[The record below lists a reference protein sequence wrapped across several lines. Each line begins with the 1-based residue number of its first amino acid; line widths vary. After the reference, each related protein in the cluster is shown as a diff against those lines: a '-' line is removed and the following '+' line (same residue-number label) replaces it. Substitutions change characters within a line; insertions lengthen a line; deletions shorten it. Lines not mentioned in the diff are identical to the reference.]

1 MKCPLEGA
9 FARSGTTD
17 DRGIAVSERSAF
29 GGCRLKSG
37 KAILVVSASLER
49 RERVAALVA
58 HAGYDVAELNDLKAA
73 PAWVADACPPL
84 VVLESSDE
92 AVAQEVC
99 RRIRE
104 ACGHTFILRI
114 AERVS
119 EETVLNPEADD
130 LVDAFLADPIDP
142 REMVALVR
150 SLLRLQRAEAE
161 LSASEERLQLAQE
174 SAGLAILDWT
184 IPTNSFVHSDNFA
197 ELFELPP
204 RSAGGTLDATTI
216 LDRIHSADVE
226 TLVRDFSADSRTSGA
241 FHKEFRVR
249 RRDGGV
255 RWIASRGRFFTDAG
269 GKPQR
274 MLSLSFDNTAR
285 KLAERANA
293 ELAAIVASSVD
304 AIVSV
309 DMAGIVT
316 SWNAGAE
323 RLFEIAPAQMIGRP
337 LAVVLSGTTAEEREA
352 YGRQLLGGESSEL
365 ETRQLRRDG
374 TPIDIWV
381 TSAPIRGDDG
391 AVIGASLVIRDVSA
405 HRKREDHVRFLMRE
419 LTHRSKNLLAVIQA
433 MARQSMVKDLPP
445 EEFVRRFTDRL
456 QGLAGSHDLLSAVE
470 YKGVSLLAL
479 IRSQLSHYDDLFGT
493 RILLEGE
500 DLTVRA
506 EAAQNIGVALHELS
520 TNAAKYG
527 ALSNDAGTVTI
538 AWEVVVG
545 DEPRILRL
553 SWQER
558 GGPQVIAPTRRG
570 FGRVV
575 MDRITGQALDGKSEI
590 RFEPGGVVWSLVA
603 PTRAVLVE

>member
-1 MKCPLEGA
+1 M
-9 FARSGTTD
+9 
-17 DRGIAVSERSAF
+17 VAF
-29 GGCRLKSG
+29 GGSRVKSG
-37 KAILVVSASLER
+37 KAILVVSASLKR
-49 RERVAALVA
+49 CAHIAALVA
-58 HAGYDVAELNDLKAA
+58 QAGHEIAELHDLDLA
-73 PAWVADACPPL
+73 PEWVAAQCPPL
-84 VVLESSDE
+84 VVMEIGDE
-92 AVAQEVC
+92 AVARHVC

-104 ACGHTFILRI
+104 ACNHTFILRV
-114 AERVS
+114 AERIS
-119 EETVLNPEADD
+119 DEATIDPEADD

-184 IPTNSFVHSDNFA
+184 IPTNSFVHSENFA
-197 ELFELPP
+197 ELIDLPP
-204 RSAGGTLDATTI
+204 RAAGDPLDAMTI
-216 LDRIHSADVE
+216 LGRIHPADVE
-226 TLVRDFSADSRTSGA
+226 ALVRDFSADSRESGS

-274 MLSLSFDNTAR
+274 MLSLSFDNTSR
-285 KLAERANA
+285 KTAERANA

-309 DMAGIVT
+309 DTAGNVT

-337 LAVVLSGTTAEEREA
+337 LAAALSGTTAEEREA
-352 YGRQLLGGESSEL
+352 YGRQLLGGEPSEI
-365 ETRQLRRDG
+365 ETRQVRRDG

-381 TSAPIRGDDG
+381 TSAPIRGDEG
-391 AVIGASLVIRDVSA
+391 AVIGASLVIRDVSL

-433 MARQSMVKDLPP
+433 MARQSLAKDLPP

-470 YKGVSLLAL
+470 YKGASLLAL
-479 IRSQLSHYDDLFGT
+479 IRSQLSHYEELFGT
-493 RILLEGE
+493 RIRLAGD
-500 DLTVRA
+500 DLMLRP

-527 ALSNDAGTVTI
+527 ALSNDDGVVTI
-538 AWEVVVG
+538 AWATSG
-545 DEPRILRL
+545 DDPHNLAL
-553 SWQER
+553 SWQES
-558 GGPQVIAPTRRG
+558 GGPLVKAPTRRG

-590 RFEPGGVVWSLVA
+590 NFEPEGVIWSLVV
-603 PTRAVLVE
+603 PTRSAVVD

>member
-1 MKCPLEGA
+1 MRWGRRA
-9 FARSGTTD
+9 ARSGTTD
-17 DRGIAVSERSAF
+17 DRGIAAPERPAF
-29 GGCRLKSG
+29 GGSRVKSG
-37 KAILVVSASLER
+37 KAILVVGASLER
-49 RERVAALVA
+49 RVRIAALVA
-58 HAGYDVAELNDLKAA
+58 QAGHALAELDDLQAA
-73 PAWVADACPPL
+73 PAWVADECPPL
-84 VVLESSDE
+84 VVMESSDE
-92 AVAQEVC
+92 AVAREVC

-104 ACGHTFILRI
+104 ACGHTFILRV
-114 AERVS
+114 AERVN
-119 EETVLNPEADD
+119 EEVAFDPEADD
-130 LVDAFLADPIDP
+130 LVDAFLADPVDP

-204 RSAGGTLDATTI
+204 RSAGGTLDAVTI
-216 LDRIHSADVE
+216 LDRIHPADVE
-226 TLVRDFSADSRTSGA
+226 FLVRDFSADSRTSGA

-293 ELAAIVASSVD
+293 ELAAIVASSSD

-309 DMAGIVT
+309 DNTGNVT

-337 LAVVLSGTTAEEREA
+337 LAVALSGTTAEEREA
-352 YGRQLLGGESSEL
+352 YGRQLLGGENSEI

-381 TSAPIRGDDG
+381 TSAPIKGDDG

-433 MARQSMVKDLPP
+433 MARQSMAKDLSP

-470 YKGVSLLAL
+470 YKGASLLAL
-479 IRSQLSHYDDLFGT
+479 IRSQLSHYDELFGT
-493 RILLEGE
+493 RILLEGV
-500 DLTVRA
+500 DLTLRA
-506 EAAQNIGVALHELS
+506 EAAQNIGIALHELS

-527 ALSNDAGTVTI
+527 ALSNDAGTVTVV
-538 AWEVVVG
+538 WEIVA
-545 DEPRILRL
+545 DAPRILRL

-558 GGPQVIAPTRRG
+558 GGPPVVAPTRRG

-590 RFEPGGVVWSLVA
+590 RFEPDGVVWSLVA
-603 PTRAVLVE
+603 PTRSTLVE

>member
-1 MKCPLEGA
+1 M
-9 FARSGTTD
+9 R
-17 DRGIAVSERSAF
+17 I
-29 GGCRLKSG
+29 
-37 KAILVVSASLER
+37 
-49 RERVAALVA
+49 AALVA
-58 HAGYDVAELNDLKAA
+58 QAGHDVAESDDLGAA
-73 PAWVADACPPL
+73 PAWVAARCPPL
-84 VVLESSDE
+84 VILESSDE
-92 AVAQEVC
+92 PAARDVC
-99 RRIRE
+99 RRIRQ

-114 AERVS
+114 AERIGD
-119 EETVLNPEADD
+119 EAIAEQDADD
-130 LVDAFLADPIDP
+130 LADAFLADPIDP

-150 SLLRLQRAEAE
+150 SLLRLQRAETE

-174 SAGLAILDWT
+174 SAGLAVLDWT
-184 IPTNSFVHSDNFA
+184 IPTNTFVHSDNFS
-197 ELFELPP
+197 ELLDLPP
-204 RSAGGTLDATTI
+204 RGDGETLDAMTI
-216 LDRIHSADVE
+216 LDRIHPADVE
-226 TLVRDFSADSRTSGA
+226 ALVRDFSTESRAAGS

-249 RRDGGV
+249 RRDGSS
-255 RWIASRGRFFTDAG
+255 RWIASRGRFFTDAS

-285 KLAERANA
+285 KTAERANA

-309 DMAGIVT
+309 DVQGNVT

-323 RLFEIAPAQMIGRP
+323 KLFEIAPAQMIGRP
-337 LAVVLSGTTAEEREA
+337 LAVALSGTTSEEREA
-352 YGRQLLGGESSEL
+352 YGRELLGGAPSEI

-381 TSAPIRGDDG
+381 TSAPIKSDDG
-391 AVIGASLVIRDVSA
+391 EVIGASLVIRDVSV

-433 MARQSMVKDLPP
+433 MARQSMAKDLPP

-470 YKGVSLLAL
+470 YKGASLLAL
-479 IRSQLSHYDDLFGT
+479 IRSQLNHYEEMFGR
-493 RILLEGE
+493 RIILEGAE
-500 DLTVRA
+500 LTLRP

-527 ALSNDAGTVTI
+527 ALSNDEGVVRIKWTI
-538 AWEVVVG
+538 VE
-545 DEPRILRL
+545 DDPQIFTLR
-553 SWQER
+553 WQESA
-558 GGPQVIAPTRRG
+558 GPPVVAPTRRG

-590 RFEPGGVVWSLVA
+590 RFDPTGVVWSLVVPA
-603 PTRAVLVE
+603 KSALVQ

>member
-1 MKCPLEGA
+1 M
-9 FARSGTTD
+9 
-17 DRGIAVSERSAF
+17 
-29 GGCRLKSG
+29 KSG
-37 KAILVVSASLER
+37 KAILVVGASLER
-49 RERVAALVA
+49 RARIAALVA
-58 HAGYDVAELNDLKAA
+58 QAGHEVAVLGDLGAA
-73 PAWVADACPPL
+73 AARVAAEAPPL
-84 VVLESSDE
+84 VVLEGSDE
-92 AVAQEVC
+92 TAAREAC

-104 ACGHTFILRI
+104 ACDHTFILRI
-114 AERVS
+114 AERIGD
-119 EETVLNPEADD
+119 EAAAEPDADD

-150 SLLRLQRAEAE
+150 SLLRLQRAEAD
-161 LSASEERLQLAQE
+161 LSASQERLQLAQE
-174 SAGLAILDWT
+174 SAGLAVLDWT
-184 IPTNSFVHSDNFA
+184 IPTNSFVHSDNLA
-197 ELFELPP
+197 DLIDLPS
-204 RSAGGTLDATTI
+204 REVGTGLDAMTI
-216 LDRIHSADVE
+216 LERIHPADVE
-226 TLVRDFSADSRTSGA
+226 ALVREFTAESRRSGS

-249 RRDGGV
+249 RRDGSV
-255 RWIASRGRFFTDAG
+255 RWIDSRGRFFTDAA

-285 KLAERANA
+285 KTAERANA

-309 DMAGIVT
+309 DAAGNVT

-337 LAVVLSGTTAEEREA
+337 LAAALSGTTVEEREA
-352 YGRQLLGGESSEL
+352 YGRQLLGGEPSEI

-391 AVIGASLVIRDVSA
+391 AVIGASLVIRDVSV

-433 MARQSMVKDLPP
+433 MARQSMAKDLPP

-470 YKGVSLLAL
+470 YKGASLLAL
-479 IRSQLSHYDDLFGT
+479 IRSQLSHYEELFGT
-493 RILLEGE
+493 RIRLDGA
-500 DLTVRA
+500 DLMLRP

-527 ALSNDAGTVTI
+527 ALSNDAGVVEI
-538 AWEVVVG
+538 AWSVG
-545 DEPRILRL
+545 ADAPPLLALR
-553 SWQER
+553 WQES
-558 GGPQVIAPTRRG
+558 GGPPVRSPTRRG

-575 MDRITGQALDGKSEI
+575 MERITGQALDGRSEI
-590 RFEPGGVVWSLVA
+590 RFEPDGVIWTL
-603 PTRAVLVE
+603 AVPARSAMVE

>member
-1 MKCPLEGA
+1 M
-9 FARSGTTD
+9 
-17 DRGIAVSERSAF
+17 
-29 GGCRLKSG
+29 KSG
-37 KAILVVSASLER
+37 KAILVVGASLER
-49 RERVAALVA
+49 RVRIAALVA
-58 HAGYDVAELNDLKAA
+58 QAGHVVAELDDLDAA
-73 PAWVADACPPL
+73 PAWVAAECPPL
-84 VVLESSDE
+84 VVMESSDE
-92 AVAQEVC
+92 AAAQPIC
-99 RRIRE
+99 RRIRD
-104 ACGHTFILRI
+104 ACNHTFILRI
-114 AERVS
+114 AERIGDEAAIDV
-119 EETVLNPEADD
+119 EADD

-197 ELFELPP
+197 ELIDLPP
-204 RSAGGTLDATTI
+204 RAEGGTLDATTI
-216 LDRIHSADVE
+216 LDRIHPADVE
-226 TLVRDFSADSRTSGA
+226 ALVREFSTDSRTSGS
-241 FHKEFRVR
+241 FHKEFRIR
-249 RRDGGV
+249 RQDGGI
-255 RWIASRGRFFTDAG
+255 RWIASRGRFFTDAAG
-269 GKPQR
+269 TPQR

-285 KLAERANA
+285 KTAEHANA

-309 DMAGIVT
+309 DQAGNVT

-323 RLFEIAPAQMIGRP
+323 QLFEIAPAQMIGRP
-337 LAVVLSGTTAEEREA
+337 LAVALSGTTAEDREA
-352 YGRQLLGGESSEL
+352 YGRKLLGGQTSEI

-381 TSAPIRGDDG
+381 TSAPIRRDDG
-391 AVIGASLVIRDVSA
+391 TVIGASLVIRDVSV

-433 MARQSMVKDLPP
+433 MARQSMAKDLSP

-470 YKGVSLLAL
+470 YKGASLLAL
-479 IRSQLSHYDDLFGT
+479 IRSQLSHYEDLFGT

-500 DLTVRA
+500 DLMLRP

-527 ALSNDAGTVTI
+527 ALSNELGTVTI
-538 AWEVVVG
+538 VWSIVAAA
-545 DEPRILRL
+545 PSILTL
-553 SWQER
+553 NWQER
-558 GGPQVIAPTRRG
+558 GGPPVRAPTRRG

-590 RFEPGGVVWSLVA
+590 RFEPGGVIWSLVA
-603 PTRAVLVE
+603 PTKSTLVE

>member
-1 MKCPLEGA
+1 M
-9 FARSGTTD
+9 
-17 DRGIAVSERSAF
+17 
-29 GGCRLKSG
+29 KSG
-37 KAILVVSASLER
+37 KAILVVGASEER
-49 RERVAALVA
+49 RARIAALVA
-58 HAGYDVAELNDLKAA
+58 QAGHAIAELDDADVA
-73 PAWVADACPPL
+73 PAWVAAECPPL
-84 VVLESSDE
+84 VVLESGDE
-92 AVAQEVC
+92 PLARESC

-104 ACGHTFILRI
+104 ACQHTFILRI
-114 AERVS
+114 AERIGDDAS
-119 EETVLNPEADD
+119 ADPEADD
-130 LVDAFLADPIDP
+130 LADAFLADPIDP

-184 IPTNSFVHSDNFA
+184 IPTNSFVHSENFT
-197 ELFELPP
+197 ELIDLPP
-204 RSAGGTLDATTI
+204 LREGQALDAAAI
-216 LDRIHSADVE
+216 LDRIHPADVE
-226 TLVRDFSADSRTSGA
+226 ALVRDFSIDSRASGS

-249 RRDGGV
+249 RRDGGT
-255 RWIASRGRFFTDAG
+255 RWIASRGRFFTDVA

-285 KLAERANA
+285 KTAERANA

-309 DMAGIVT
+309 DMAGNVT

-337 LAVVLSGTTAEEREA
+337 LAVALSGTTADEREV
-352 YGRQLLGGESSEL
+352 YGHQLLGGEPSEI

-381 TSAPIRGDDG
+381 TSAPIKGDDDTL
-391 AVIGASLVIRDVSA
+391 IGASLVIRDVSV
-405 HRKREDHVRFLMRE
+405 HRKREDHIRFLMRE

-433 MARQSMVKDLPP
+433 MARQSMAKDLAP
-445 EEFVRRFTDRL
+445 EEFVRRFTARL

-470 YKGVSLLAL
+470 YKGASLLAL
-479 IRSQLSHYDDLFGT
+479 LRSQLNHYEELFGT
-493 RILLEGE
+493 RILLNGE
-500 DLTVRA
+500 DMMLRP

-527 ALSNDAGTVTI
+527 ALSNDEGVVTI
-538 AWEVVVG
+538 AWSIVPDTSRTLTLCWRE
-545 DEPRILRL
+545 
-553 SWQER
+553 S
-558 GGPQVIAPTRRG
+558 GGPPVVAPTRRG

-590 RFEPGGVVWSLVA
+590 RFEPTGVVWTLIVPVKSA
-603 PTRAVLVE
+603 LVE